1 MSENLF
7 IYLSEPGS
15 TYPSKVYGYLL
26 EFAKPG
32 DFLGEEDFLGEG
44 DFLIDGDLLLNSKAF
59 SFLSYFRT
67 DCLAG
72 VEN

>member
-15 TYPSKVYGYLL
+15 IYPCKVYGYLL

-32 DFLGEEDFLGEG
+32 DFLGEGDFLG
-44 DFLIDGDLLLNSKAF
+44 DGDLLLNSKAF

-72 VEN
+72 VVN